1 MAIPRL
7 HYPLLLVHNM
17 AMKLRVYLDTSVVSA
32 AEDVRTPERQAQ
44 TLLFLARASEFDFA
58 TSDLT
63 RQELEATAD
72 PQRRDRLLARIT
84 PIASVRI
91 TAEMRSL
98 AREYVRH
105 DIIPAAFE
113 DDALHIAAA
122 VLSGQDVLTS
132 WNFRHMVNRR
142 RRAMV
147 NLLNASRGLR
157 TIEILTP
164 PEL

>member
-1 MAIPRL
+1 
-7 HYPLLLVHNM
+7 
-17 AMKLRVYLDTSVVSA
+17 MKLRVYLDTTVVSA
-32 AEDVRTPERQAQ
+32 AEDVRTPERQEQ
-44 TLLFLARASEFDFA
+44 TLAFFSRAAEFELA

-63 RQELEATAD
+63 RQELAATPDA
-72 PQRRDRLLARIT
+72 QRRGRLLARIAT
-84 PIASVRI
+84 MACVQVTS
-91 TAEMRSL
+91 EMHAL
-98 AREYVRH
+98 AKEYVEQ
-105 DIIPAAFE
+105 DILPAAFE

-132 WNFRHMVNRR
+132 WNFRHLVNRR

-147 NLLNASRGLR
+147 NLLNASRGFP